1 MSSTTTA
8 TTAAIIV
15 MMIRMMKMM
24 MIILIIIITTIIIII
39 IIIIIMM
46 MMMIIIKFE
55 TVCLISNFPL
65 QYAMQKKAVI
75 SCAPKNAKKD
85 EEELRSIMY
94 CSVEI

>member
-1 MSSTTTA
+1 
-8 TTAAIIV
+8 
-15 MMIRMMKMM
+15 
-24 MIILIIIITTIIIII
+24 
-39 IIIIIMM
+39 MM